1 MSYEAGEF
9 VDGIQTADKLG
20 LPHEKVFKTLVTEG
34 NDKNHYVF
42 VIPIEKELDLKACA
56 RSVGV
61 KSVEMIHVKDLFG
74 LTGYVRGGCTSIG
87 MKKQFV
93 TRVDRIYV
101 SGGKIGCQ
109 IELSPDDLLRADQGE
124 YADITM

>member
-1 MSYEAGEF
+1 
-9 VDGIQTADKLG
+9 
-20 LPHEKVFKTLVTEG
+20 
-34 NDKNHYVF
+34 
-42 VIPIEKELDLKACA
+42 
-56 RSVGV
+56 
-61 KSVEMIHVKDLFG
+61 
-74 LTGYVRGGCTSIG
+74 

-93 TRVDRIYV
+93 TRVDSSAAKQDRIYV